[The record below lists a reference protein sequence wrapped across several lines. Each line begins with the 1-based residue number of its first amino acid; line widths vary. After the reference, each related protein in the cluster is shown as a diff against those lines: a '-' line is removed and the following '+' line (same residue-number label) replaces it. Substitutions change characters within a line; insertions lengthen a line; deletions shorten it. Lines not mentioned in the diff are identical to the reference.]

1 MKVPRRFTTDT
12 RIRTR
17 DHDELATK
25 VGYVIDGPK
34 ILVDTHHSAYLTL
47 LASAIRRLLFPVV
60 RNRRLLMTRG
70 LENTASQIRGRLID
84 SALVFIDRDGIDGAR
99 LRDIVEHADMTTG
112 SLYWFFKNRRALI
125 NAALAERYVRKMRQL
140 TDAAEDIIA
149 KGLVIGDPLD
159 LLAEIAVRVGDP
171 ERVMARRESVQ
182 VLAAALDDP
191 ILAKHV
197 ADVQRT
203 LLAQLTNVVRIA
215 QEKRIIRSDVDAYS
229 VAVMIQST
237 TVGLA
242 SVDLAPDLLPR
253 DDNWIYLME
262 RVVKALRA
270 SPDPS

>member
-1 MKVPRRFTTDT
+1 
-12 RIRTR
+12 
-17 DHDELATK
+17 
-25 VGYVIDGPK
+25 
-34 ILVDTHHSAYLTL
+34 
-47 LASAIRRLLFPVV
+47 
-60 RNRRLLMTRG
+60 MTRG
-70 LENTASQIRGRLID
+70 LENTDSQIRGRLID

-140 TDAAEDIIA
+140 TDAAEEIIA

-159 LLAEIAVRVGDP
+159 LLAEITVRVGDP
-171 ERVMARRESVQ
+171 DRVMARRERVQ

-191 ILAKHV
+191 ILAKQV

-203 LLAQLTNVVRIA
+203 LLARLTNVVRIA

>member
-1 MKVPRRFTTDT
+1 
-12 RIRTR
+12 
-17 DHDELATK
+17 
-25 VGYVIDGPK
+25 
-34 ILVDTHHSAYLTL
+34 
-47 LASAIRRLLFPVV
+47 
-60 RNRRLLMTRG
+60 MTRG
-70 LENTASQIRGRLID
+70 LENTDSQIRGRLID

-140 TDAAEDIIA
+140 TDAAEEIIA

-159 LLAEIAVRVGDP
+159 LLTEITVRVGDP
-171 ERVMARRESVQ
+171 DRAMARRERVQ

-191 ILAKHV
+191 ILAKQV

-215 QEKRIIRSDVDAYS
+215 QEKRIIRSDVDGYS

>member
-1 MKVPRRFTTDT
+1 
-12 RIRTR
+12 
-17 DHDELATK
+17 
-25 VGYVIDGPK
+25 
-34 ILVDTHHSAYLTL
+34 
-47 LASAIRRLLFPVV
+47 
-60 RNRRLLMTRG
+60 MTRG
-70 LENTASQIRGRLID
+70 LEKTDSQIRGRLID

-140 TDAAEDIIA
+140 TDAAEEIIA

-159 LLAEIAVRVGDP
+159 LLTEITVRVGDP
-171 ERVMARRESVQ
+171 ERVMARRERVQ

-191 ILAKHV
+191 VLAKQV

-203 LLAQLTNVVRIA
+203 LLAQLTNVIRTA
-215 QEKRIIRSDVDAYS
+215 QERRILRSDVDAYS
-229 VAVMIQST
+229 VAVLVQST

-242 SVDLAPDLLPR
+242 SVDLAPDLLPQ
-253 DDNWIYLME
+253 DDNWIHLMG